1 MNQIP
6 ASLIKQNHIVIGSC
20 YLSGSALMMDEQK
33 NQTSMI
39 FTRMLLKLMK
49 FQRMKQL
56 LAKHEP
62 FNVPVIAVPV

>member
-56 LAKHEP
+56 LPKHEP
-62 FNVPVIAVPV
+62 FNVIAVPV